1 MVEVQGA
8 VDRAAMFRTG
18 TGFATLLSAPAV
30 LFIAVLGLWPLGAF
44 LLGGFQTEG
53 GDATLVHFRMLLGD
67 GLFVQ
72 VAGRTTLIALG
83 VTAITLVL
91 AYPLALTLT
100 KARGNTKAVLVT
112 LVALPYLTSVL
123 VRVYAWAALLSLD
136 GPVNAT
142 LVGLGLFD
150 RPRLLGHSITGTCV
164 GMVHILCPVAVLTIW
179 SQMEKIDRSGSLV
192 AASLGASRVRAF
204 LTVFLPQSVPGLV
217 GAGTIV
223 YVLALGAYVIPAAL
237 GGTQGLV
244 FAQLVVD
251 QATQLLDWETSG
263 AMGVLMLV
271 VAAVPVVLLL
281 AAGALRRRLG
291 TGTVIS
297 PLQHLA
303 ARSVLTLLDRVP
315 GRAAGAVPVIA
326 AILVL
331 LFLLLPELVVLV
343 FSFGPER
350 QVVLPPPFVTLA
362 GYRAVLSDSG
372 WIDPARRSFAYAV
385 ADAVLATLLGTMA
398 AYGFARG
405 SARWAT
411 LGSLVLLAPLVLP
424 EIMTAISFFV
434 FATKMQLAGTD
445 SGIILGQAVGTVGL
459 VVIVVGAVVRGV
471 DVNLEYAAQACGA
484 SRLRT
489 LWDVVLPLILPG
501 TLVAFLYAFLHAF
514 DNLVT
519 PLFIAGT
526 HSTITLRMFLSMQ
539 EQLTSAPAVI
549 ASLLIFVLM
558 TVLGGGLLASVLGQH
573 RVPFIPAGPT
583 AEVSA

>member
-1 MVEVQGA
+1 
-8 VDRAAMFRTG
+8 MFRTE
-18 TGFATLLSAPAV
+18 TGFAALLSAPAV
-30 LFIAVLGLWPLGAF
+30 LFIAAMGLWPLGAF

-53 GDATLVHFRMLLGD
+53 GDPTLAHFRMLLGD

-100 KARGNTKAVLVT
+100 EARGSTKAVLVT

-136 GPVNAT
+136 GPVNAA

-164 GMVHILCPVAVLTIW
+164 GMVHILCPVATLTIW
-179 SQMEKIDRSGSLV
+179 SQMEKIDRSGGLV
-192 AASLGASRVRAF
+192 AASLGAARVRAF

-271 VAAVPVVLLL
+271 VAAVPAVLLL

-303 ARSVLTLLDRVP
+303 ARTILPLLDRVP
-315 GRAAGAVPVIA
+315 GRATGAVPVIA

-362 GYRAVLSDSG
+362 GYRAVLSDPG
-372 WIDPARRSFAYAV
+372 WIDPARRS
-385 ADAVLATLLGTMA
+385 LATPSS
-398 AYGFARG
+398 RRCW
-405 SARWAT
+405 ARWRPT
-411 LGSLVLLAPLVLP
+411 
-424 EIMTAISFFV
+424 
-434 FATKMQLAGTD
+434 
-445 SGIILGQAVGTVGL
+445 
-459 VVIVVGAVVRGV
+459 
-471 DVNLEYAAQACGA
+471 A
-484 SRLRT
+484 SRADR
-489 LWDVVLPLILPG
+489 
-501 TLVAFLYAFLHAF
+501 
-514 DNLVT
+514 
-519 PLFIAGT
+519 
-526 HSTITLRMFLSMQ
+526 
-539 EQLTSAPAVI
+539 
-549 ASLLIFVLM
+549 
-558 TVLGGGLLASVLGQH
+558 
-573 RVPFIPAGPT
+573 RVGRPWAR
-583 AEVSA
+583 SCCWRHWCCRRS